1 VSEEEETE
9 AAGNGQDAA
18 PNYPEPDYE
27 IDELRRLGQQELL
40 QIAARE
46 EGVKKEGAAEEED
59 AEAATLQGLSRREL
73 VARILFARGRRG
85 SLGREQG
92 ILQVRAEGF
101 GFLRSVRH
109 DYRSGPD
116 DVYISPNQIHR
127 LRLRDGDE
135 VVGATR
141 PPHRDEAYFALWRV
155 DRVNGLSVRDL
166 FQRVPFADLTPVL
179 ASRQLRLAYAGGDEV
194 LPILELLAPMA
205 LGHRTLIRLPPMVSG
220 RSLLTTL
227 AEGILR
233 NQPEVWVL
241 VLQVGERPEEHIEVR
256 RRLGDHDRCEVCA
269 CSFAEPT
276 AMQTALAGFVLARAR
291 RLVETGRD
299 VVLIV
304 DSLTRLVRAHNMEV
318 PHSGKIIGPDLDAM
332 AFQQPKVLFGSARSV
347 EEGGSLTVF
356 ATVKQ
361 DGGSQLDQIIAAEFH
376 DRANAEIVLHEEL
389 CELHGHLG
397 IDVLATRTRREDDP
411 TDMTQQQQLHELRQ
425 TLAGQ
430 PPATA
435 LTTVRRQAKT
445 VQTVK
450 TVKTNA

>member
-1 VSEEEETE
+1 MSEEIE
-9 AAGNGQDAA
+9 AARSGRDTA

-46 EGVKKEGAAEEED
+46 EGAREEGAREEGAREEGAKEEGARKEGAAEEED
-59 AEAATLQGLSRREL
+59 TGAAALQGLSRREL

-85 SLGREQG
+85 SLGRERG
-92 ILQVRAEGF
+92 ILQVKAEGF

-155 DRVNGLSVRDL
+155 DRVNGLAVRDL

-179 ASRQLRLAYAGGDEV
+179 PRRQLRLAYAGGDEV

-256 RRLGDHDRCEVCA
+256 RRLGDHDRCEVC
-269 CSFAEPT
+269 
-276 AMQTALAGFVLARAR
+276 
-291 RLVETGRD
+291 
-299 VVLIV
+299 
-304 DSLTRLVRAHNMEV
+304 
-318 PHSGKIIGPDLDAM
+318 
-332 AFQQPKVLFGSARSV
+332 
-347 EEGGSLTVF
+347 
-356 ATVKQ
+356 
-361 DGGSQLDQIIAAEFH
+361 
-376 DRANAEIVLHEEL
+376 
-389 CELHGHLG
+389 
-397 IDVLATRTRREDDP
+397 
-411 TDMTQQQQLHELRQ
+411 
-425 TLAGQ
+425 
-430 PPATA
+430 
-435 LTTVRRQAKT
+435 
-445 VQTVK
+445 
-450 TVKTNA
+450 